1 MIGPIAAFLLLE
13 MVPGG
18 YRFVLVLSFSIALL
32 GVGLITLLV
41 DKPQVAATGTEP
53 VVSALRL

>member
-1 MIGPIAAFLLLE
+1 

-18 YRFVLVLSFSIALL
+18 YRFVLVLSFCTALL